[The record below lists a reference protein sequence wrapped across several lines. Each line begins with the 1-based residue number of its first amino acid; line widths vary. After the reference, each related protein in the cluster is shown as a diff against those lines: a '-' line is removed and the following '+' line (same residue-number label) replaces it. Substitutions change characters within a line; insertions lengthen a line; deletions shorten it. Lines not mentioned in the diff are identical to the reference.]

1 MDFLKGALLL
11 EIIATIYT
19 DFSEKFGVP
28 RQSGLVQETKG
39 RIVFEKP
46 YRHPDA
52 VKGLEGF
59 SHIWLLWQFQG
70 VARGHFT
77 PMVRPPR
84 MGGNAK
90 IGVFASRS
98 PFRPNAIGLSS
109 VRLDGLEQTETEGV
123 VLLVSGADLR
133 NGTPILDIKPYLP
146 FTDSHPDARY
156 GFAEAAYGYEL
167 SVNFPRE
174 LLSQIP
180 EEKQAAL
187 LGVLRQDPRPAYQDD
202 PARVYGIAFAGYN
215 IRFTVNGDTLT
226 VCAVEKIE

>member
-1 MDFLKGALLL
+1 M

-19 DFSEKFGVP
+19 DFPEKFGVP
-28 RQSGLVQETKG
+28 RQSGLVQEAKG

-109 VRLDGLEQTETEGV
+109 VRLDGLEQTETV
-123 VLLVSGADLR
+123 FHVSAIQRDW
-133 NGTPILDIKPYLP
+133 T
-146 FTDSHPDARY
+146 S
-156 GFAEAAYGYEL
+156 
-167 SVNFPRE
+167 RE
-174 LLSQIP
+174 
-180 EEKQAAL
+180 
-187 LGVLRQDPRPAYQDD
+187 
-202 PARVYGIAFAGYN
+202 
-215 IRFTVNGDTLT
+215 
-226 VCAVEKIE
+226 